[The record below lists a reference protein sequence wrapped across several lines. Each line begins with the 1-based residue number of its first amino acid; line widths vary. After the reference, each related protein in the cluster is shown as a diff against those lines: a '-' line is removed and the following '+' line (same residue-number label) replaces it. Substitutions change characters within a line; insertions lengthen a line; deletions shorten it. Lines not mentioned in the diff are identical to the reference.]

1 MKKKRP
7 CQQRNRSY
15 KEEPNGNFRV
25 DKYTDLMKRQKG
37 ISELEGRKIDIS
49 NLNNR
54 QKIDLKNEQSFRTCE
69 IITKDLIFMSSE
81 SQRRGKNRV
90 DLNKVFEELMAENSP
105 NLASST
111 DSRS

>member
-25 DKYTDLMKRQKG
+25 DKFSDLMKRQKG

-54 QKIDLKNEQSFRTCE
+54 
-69 IITKDLIFMSSE
+69 
-81 SQRRGKNRV
+81 
-90 DLNKVFEELMAENSP
+90 
-105 NLASST
+105 
-111 DSRS
+111 